1 MIFHTGLVPLQLNT
15 SIPTLAVMPRR
26 LPSFLTGYGLA
37 NLLVNIA
44 APKSPTGH
52 LQELHTQTS
61 YNWQRNTLTAGKR
74 ALQLVTEEH
83 EKPEECRSQSQ
94 RANEFVNTK
103 TIAKLMSVHPP
114 PKTLSSCPLGGI
126 SFTSSVPD
134 LEFLPAIR
142 YALTLLP
149 SFQMTCL
156 VREAKL
162 GNSGTTA
169 ICPKFMKTRCDIL
182 SIFAAQQFACFIN
195 LKRVP
200 GFIGVTRDPRR
211 ADEIL
216 HGIEI
221 FVIGRV
227 DKVQSS
233 QALTWQIQCNT
244 GFKTNEVLDSLALMQ
259 KCAWAHTNAMM
270 TKARV
275 PSDLIKCLWYANVPS
290 CSWESMK
297 LTQNS
302 IY

>member
-1 MIFHTGLVPLQLNT
+1 MHAEFLSRTRITNLERLHLKCFRGAGLKSQCYSSSQWGQTIVKKVVDPHLSSFIDSACELRSFHLRISCQPQG
-15 SIPTLAVMPRR
+15 R

-52 LQELHTQTS
+52 LQELHTQMG

-83 EKPEECRSQSQ
+83 EKPEECISQSR

-103 TIAKLMSVHPP
+103 TIAKLMPVHPP

-126 SFTSSVPD
+126 SSTSSVPD

-142 YALTLLP
+142 
-149 SFQMTCL
+149 
-156 VREAKL
+156 
-162 GNSGTTA
+162 
-169 ICPKFMKTRCDIL
+169 
-182 SIFAAQQFACFIN
+182 
-195 LKRVP
+195 VP
-200 GFIGVTRDPRR
+200 GVIGVTGDPRR

-216 HGIEI
+216 HGVEI

-227 DKVQSS
+227 GKVRSS
-233 QALTWQIQCNT
+233 QALTWQIQCNA
-244 GFKTNEVLDSLALMQ
+244 GFKTNEVLDSQALMQ
-259 KCAWAHTNAMM
+259 ECAWAHTNAMM

-275 PSDLIKCLWYANVPS
+275 PSDLIKCLWYANAPS

-297 LTQNS
+297 LTQTS